1 MNEEKP
7 IITETR
13 LSEIRFNES
22 LYPRKEHNPALVQQ
36 YAEILAEI
44 EGRGNFIAVSK
55 DMTLLDGRHRYLAYV
70 KNGDGNLDIKIPV
83 FLYDLESDEDKY
95 AKAIELNSA
104 HGKQLTQEEKMRN
117 ARRLYET
124 HHWPVEKIAKLVSVR
139 KASVCEWTKAAHEI
153 EKRQQ
158 NETIFNMYLACYTAD
173 EIGQA
178 VGLSEQTIRD
188 RIARFPT
195 KEFLGTKSWKLSRFE
210 DYDEEEGLRPIY
222 NIWTFQKKT
231 NEVSHFGNSES
242 RIVDRLLYLYT
253 EPFDIVVDSFAGGGS
268 TIDVCKKRSRR
279 YWTSDRKPI
288 PERAHEIRQL
298 DVVESLPALNN
309 RWSEVALTYLDPP
322 YWKQAEGKYSKDA
335 ADLANMPLEDFNK
348 ALSGIVNGIARKQ
361 SRGVIALL
369 IQPTQWNAPGREFTD
384 HVYDMLRLADPKRL
398 RLVNRISCPYSSQQ
412 CTPQM
417 VEYAK
422 ERKELLVLTRELII
436 WRIL

>member
-1 MNEEKP
+1 MKESKT
-7 IITETR
+7 IKTDVR
-13 LSEIRFNES
+13 LSDVKFQES

-55 DMTLLDGRHRYLAYV
+55 DLTLLDGRHRQLAYL
-70 KNGDGNLDIKIPV
+70 KNANGNQDKMIPV

-95 AKAIELNSA
+95 AMAIELNSA

-117 ARRLYET
+117 ARRLYEV
-124 HHWPVEKIAKLVSVR
+124 HHWPLDRIAKLVSVR
-139 KASVCEWTKAAHEI
+139 KASVCEWTKDAREI
-153 EKRQQ
+153 EERQQ
-158 NETIFNMYLACYTAD
+158 NETIFNMHLACYTAN
-173 EIGQA
+173 EISQA
-178 VGLSEQTIRD
+178 VGLPEQTISD
-188 RIARFPT
+188 RIARLST
-195 KEFLGTKSWKLSRFE
+195 KEFLGTKSWKFSKFE

-222 NIWTFQKKT
+222 NIWSFAKKT

-253 EPFDIVVDSFAGGGS
+253 EPFDIVVDPFAGGGS
-268 TIDVCKKRSRR
+268 TIDVCKKRIRR

-298 DVVESLPALNN
+298 DVVENLPPLNN
-309 RWSEVALTYLDPP
+309 RWSDVPLTFIDSP
-322 YWKQAEGKYSKDA
+322 YWKQAEGKYSNDP
-335 ADLANMPLEDFNK
+335 ADLANMTLDDFNK

-369 IQPTQWNAPGREFTD
+369 IQPTQWNAPGHEFTD

-398 RLVNRISCPYSSQQ
+398 KLVNRVSCPYSSQQ

-417 VEYAK
+417 VQYAK
-422 ERKELLVLTRELII
+422 ENKELLVLTRELII